1 MPEVCYNQNSVCLA
15 RSARVKT
22 LLRGSPV
29 MKGLLKNALCALL
42 AASMMLALPA
52 SAFADE
58 DIVTATADASLA
70 YGEAP
75 EMTIFDPDELKGMVE
90 GLIEEFSANNVRPG
104 RISFA
109 YTYLA
114 TGETWYYNPDMWSYS
129 ASMYKVPL
137 MMILAEKEAAGEL
150 TQDSDIKGIT
160 LAKAENSIL
169 VYSNNDYAH
178 LMLNYLGTDQQA
190 RELYKQYA
198 PSLPADYYHSDFV
211 DYSFFTVRFMNE
223 VMSTLYNSQE
233 RFPHIIDCLK
243 QAQPE
248 EYFHLNLDPS
258 IQIAQ
263 KYGSYNEY
271 NSTSGIIYTPNPII
285 LTVMMERV
293 ERSDRVIGQAA
304 KLFVDYTYTLD
315 AKLEGYLA
323 EKDAAAKQ
331 AAEESELAR
340 QAEEERLA
348 QQQAEEEAARLAQAE
363 LARADEAWRQQ
374 EAAELAAKAARLTR
388 LKNAALIA
396 AGACAV
402 AVIIIA
408 AMRAKKRRREKERAA
423 KGRGGYSPRH

>member
-1 MPEVCYNQNSVCLA
+1 
-15 RSARVKT
+15 
-22 LLRGSPV
+22 
-29 MKGLLKNALCALL
+29 
-42 AASMMLALPA
+42 MMLALPA
-52 SAFADE
+52 AAFADE

-70 YGEAP
+70 YGETP
-75 EMTIFDPDELKGMVE
+75 EMTIFDPDELKDMVE

-178 LMLNYLGTDQQA
+178 LMLNYLGTDQEA

-233 RFPHIIDCLK
+233 RFPHIIDCLT

-323 EKDAAAKQ
+323 EKDAAEKQ
-331 AAEESELAR
+331 AAEEAELAR

-348 QQQAEEEAARLAQAE
+348 QQQAEEEAERLAQAE
-363 LARADEAWRQQ
+363 LARAEEERRQQ

-408 AMRAKKRRREKERAA
+408 AINAKKRRRERESAA